1 MESITDMTGRQGIGG
16 NAPPPD
22 AVFDLHV
29 SDLFQLLSD
38 TLAGGDVDSD
48 AKEEA
53 IDGLLDEFRK
63 AAKDADAARK
73 EAAKPFDDGKKA
85 VQATWTPIIGKAE
98 RGAIACKD
106 ALTPYR
112 SAKQRAKDEAARQ
125 AREEADARQKAAQD
139 ALRAADDLETKFA
152 AEEQLEIAAK
162 LTAQANKID
171 RSATGLRTSWE
182 AEIVDRKAALLHYLA
197 RAPERFEALIQQMA
211 DEDARGTRA
220 PVPGV
225 IFHERKKA
233 A

>member
-1 MESITDMTGRQGIGG
+1 MSALATAGH

-22 AVFDLHV
+22 ATFGMHID
-29 SDLFQLLSD
+29 DLFSLLSD
-38 TLAGGDVDSD
+38 TLAGGDVTTDEQD
-48 AKEEA
+48 AA
-53 IDGLLDEFRK
+53 IDAILDDFRK
-63 AAKDADAARK
+63 AAKAADAARK

-112 SAKQRAKDEAARQ
+112 AAKQRAKDEAARQ
-125 AREEADARQKAAQD
+125 VREEAEARQKAAQD
-139 ALRAADDLETKFA
+139 ALRTADDLEAKFA
-152 AEEQLEIAAK
+152 AEQQLEQAAK
-162 LTAQANKID
+162 LTAVANKID
-171 RSATGLRTSWE
+171 RSATGLRTFYE
-182 AEIVDRKAALLHYLA
+182 AEITDRKAALLHYLA

-211 DEDARGTRA
+211 DEDARTTRA

-225 IFHERKKA
+225 TFHERKKA